1 MAMLSYVSTAGL
13 FILLASNTAVATSI
27 ELPTAPAAPMPTP
40 QLIIGRH
47 LEVGPTRALK
57 QPSEAAAI
65 ARTGDTIDID
75 IGTYPGDVASW
86 RADGI
91 VIRGVGGNSPSDRVR
106 LLAEGKSAENKA
118 IWVIKGRNTLVENI
132 EFSGAA
138 VYAGNGAGIRAEG
151 VNIKIV
157 NCYFHD
163 NQEGILGSAYR
174 TGSTIE
180 IENSEFARDG
190 GNGGQ
195 SHEIYINNSQKLIV
209 RGSYFHEGREGH
221 LIKSRAEMNVL
232 IANRITDEAAGKAS
246 YEIEFP
252 NGGLNIVAGNLIEK
266 NTGAQNNTI
275 LANAL
280 EGASNTV
287 QELYVVN
294 NTFVNDLGRGDFIRV
309 LAPSRATVVN
319 NIFIGGGNV
328 LVGEGQ
334 LRNNLLA
341 PGAGGA
347 PTVEQAL
354 FRAGTIDEKGT
365 RMALDAGLVDI
376 AGFDYRLRAGS
387 PAIGAGIALDSVSV
401 EGLSPLFEY
410 EHPAKADPVPAA
422 AASQPVDIG
431 AYRYPR

>member
-1 MAMLSYVSTAGL
+1 MAMLSRLSVAGL
-13 FILLASNTAVATSI
+13 FILSASHAADATSV
-27 ELPTAPAAPMPTP
+27 ELPTAPAASMPLSH
-40 QLIIGRH
+40 LIIGRH

-65 ARTGDTIDID
+65 AKSGDTIDID
-75 IGTYPGDVASW
+75 VGTYAGDVASW

-91 VIRGVGGNSPSDRVR
+91 VIRGVGGKSPSDRVR
-106 LLAEGKSAENKA
+106 LLAEGNSAENKA
-118 IWVIKGRNTLVENI
+118 IWVIKGRNTQVENI
-132 EFSGAA
+132 EFTGAA

-151 VNIKIV
+151 VNIRIV

-180 IENSEFARDG
+180 IENSEFARNG

-195 SHEIYINNSQKLIV
+195 SHEIYINNSQRLIV

-221 LIKSRAEMNVL
+221 LIKSRAEMNVI
-232 IANRITDEAAGKAS
+232 IANRITDEAGGKAS

-252 NGGLNIVAGNLIEK
+252 NGGLNIVVGNLIEK
-266 NTGAQNNTI
+266 NTGAQNNTL
-275 LANAL
+275 LANAF
-280 EGASNTV
+280 EDASNTV

-294 NTFVNDLGRGDFIRV
+294 NTFVNDLGRGDFIRIRS
-309 LAPSRATVVN
+309 PSRATVAN

-328 LVGEGQ
+328 LVGEGV

-341 PGAGGA
+341 PGTGGA
-347 PTVEQAL
+347 PTIDQSL
-354 FRAGTIDEKGT
+354 FRSGTIDEKGT
-365 RMALDAGLVDI
+365 LTAGDAGLVNT
-376 AGFDYRLRAGS
+376 AGFDYRLRADS
-387 PAIGAGIALDSVSV
+387 PAIGAGIPLESVSF
-401 EGLSPLFEY
+401 EALTPLFEY
-410 EHPAKADPVPAA
+410 EHPARANPVAA
-422 AASQPVDIG
+422 ASSSQPVDIG